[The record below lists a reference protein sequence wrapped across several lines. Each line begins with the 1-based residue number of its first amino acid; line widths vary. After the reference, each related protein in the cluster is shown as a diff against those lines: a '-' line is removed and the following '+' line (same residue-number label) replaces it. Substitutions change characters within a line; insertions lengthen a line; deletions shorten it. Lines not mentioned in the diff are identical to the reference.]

1 MVQVSLKSAPA
12 EIRFV
17 VLDEAVGRAVYRS
30 WTFPPEV
37 STIAPVRTK
46 GIDEIGALPYAR
58 EELI

>member
-1 MVQVSLKSAPA
+1 M
-12 EIRFV
+12 